1 MWSYTLQLI
10 SCAATALLGLY
21 CLLRLLVLKAR
32 EILSARRKRS
42 FLLRLQAL
50 LDQHS
55 QLSQAELGYQVAWL
69 CRRLGRVSWLQ
80 AFHEAMG
87 QLPEQSESGQLA
99 AQILA
104 LLEKSY
110 RHASFHA
117 RTCYASLLA
126 QYRVLSFYPCDRLI
140 AFLFRLL
147 TDQRDLCSAE
157 YALDALYA
165 AGDPELILRALALLD
180 RPEGPAI
187 HRKVLVESLLR
198 FQPREALIR
207 QLWYN
212 FRCSDAMRCALVDF
226 VRFASPCWCPEVL
239 ELLETTNDLDVRIA
253 CLCYFGKYPS
263 TDILP
268 LLRRFAQP
276 ENPWELQAV
285 TMYVLGAYP
294 AANAFGLL
302 KTGLHSPYWHVR
314 RNAATSLVRTV
325 GDSALRS
332 ELEQE
337 EDPYAGQ
344 ILRYC
349 LERDKQ
355 TGKEVQEA

>member
-10 SCAATALLGLY
+10 CCAATALLGLY

-32 EILSARRKRS
+32 EILFARRKRS

-50 LDQHS
+50 LDQHT

-126 QYRVLSFYPCDRLI
+126 QYRVLSYYPCDRLI

-147 TDQRDLCSAE
+147 TD
-157 YALDALYA
+157 
-165 AGDPELILRALALLD
+165 
-180 RPEGPAI
+180 
-187 HRKVLVESLLR
+187 
-198 FQPREALIR
+198 
-207 QLWYN
+207 
-212 FRCSDAMRCALVDF
+212 
-226 VRFASPCWCPEVL
+226 
-239 ELLETTNDLDVRIA
+239 
-253 CLCYFGKYPS
+253 
-263 TDILP
+263 
-268 LLRRFAQP
+268 
-276 ENPWELQAV
+276 
-285 TMYVLGAYP
+285 
-294 AANAFGLL
+294 
-302 KTGLHSPYWHVR
+302 
-314 RNAATSLVRTV
+314 
-325 GDSALRS
+325 
-332 ELEQE
+332 
-337 EDPYAGQ
+337 
-344 ILRYC
+344 
-349 LERDKQ
+349 
-355 TGKEVQEA
+355 